1 MLTFC
6 RRTQNT
12 PLAVRLWRNRKST
25 YARSASRMSPAF
37 MSFVS
42 SSAIV
47 ESWGFPASMRTTDG
61 MNEPMGSLAC
71 IFAAA
76 FRLLYG

>member
-1 MLTFC
+1 
-6 RRTQNT
+6 
-12 PLAVRLWRNRKST
+12 
-25 YARSASRMSPAF
+25 MSPAF